1 MFLTCVS
8 KTSPFLSAVCS
19 FHTSQIKLLP
29 NHQYL
34 YVNIDNSVNENAS
47 VVHSV
52 FLFEKIGVSFYNYY
66 TEEETLFS
74 LFQYR
79 KYHHKFLHL
88 RR

>member
-8 KTSPFLSAVCS
+8 KTSPFLSVVCS
-19 FHTSQIKLLP
+19 FHTSRINFLP

-52 FLFEKIGVSFYNYY
+52 FLFEKMGVY
-66 TEEETLFS
+66 
-74 LFQYR
+74 
-79 KYHHKFLHL
+79 FL
-88 RR
+88 